1 MIISKSP
8 RKSGHVA
15 YMAAVKMLA
24 KIGEENDV
32 M

>member
-1 MIISKSP
+1 MRVSKSS

-15 YMAAVKMLA
+15 RMAVMKMLA
-24 KIGEENDV
+24 KIGKENDV